1 MNRPLIITVG
11 REYGSSGREIGKILS
26 AQLQIPFYD
35 KEKLLSIAKQTA
47 DYEEVREFY
56 EEKPM
61 NSFLAAIEENEEEKA
76 IARKPFRRI
85 RMLMGEEG
93 GVIIGRCGNCIFRNY
108 ENALSVFI
116 HASQEVRIQRIAQ
129 MEQISLREAKRRMK
143 ETDED
148 RAVFHCNYTGETW
161 GGAKGYEL
169 CLDSGILGVQG
180 CADMILK
187 YLQWK
192 KEMPDIGQ

>member
-1 MNRPLIITVG
+1 MNTPMIITVG

-26 AQLQIPFYD
+26 KKLNIPFYD
-35 KEKLLSIAKQTA
+35 KKKLLSIAKQTP

-56 EEKPM
+56 EEKPV

-85 RMLMGEEG
+85 RSLMSEEG
-93 GVIIGRCGNCIFRNY
+93 GVLIGRCGNCIFRNY
-108 ENALSVFI
+108 ENALTVFVHGSKKI
-116 HASQEVRIQRIAQ
+116 RVQKIAQ
-129 MEQISLREAKRRMK
+129 IEQISLREAKRRM
-143 ETDED
+143 EEVDED
-148 RAVFHCNYTGETW
+148 RAVFHSNYTGETW
-161 GGAKGYEL
+161 GAADGYEL
-169 CLDSGILGVQG
+169 CLDSGILGIEG

-192 KEMPDIGQ
+192 KEMPGL